1 MGVGAFAGTIGQMMS
16 TALFKGAN
24 KYWDSLTRNEKKQ
37 IITSLGKVDQSKVNI
52 VYKEIREGVTEDTI
66 SHLIKEY
73 GMDVVLST
81 IVSSVGTTY

>member
-1 MGVGAFAGTIGQMMS
+1 MLPSLDSFLLLSLM
-16 TALFKGAN
+16 KGAYQFYLYFN
-24 KYWDSLTRNEKKQ
+24 IKVMLYLWY

-66 SHLIKEY
+66 SHLIEKY

>member
-1 MGVGAFAGTIGQMMS
+1 MLPSLDSFLLLSLM
-16 TALFKGAN
+16 KGA
-24 KYWDSLTRNEKKQ
+24 YQQEMKKQ